1 MEDSGEYVQLLA
13 ASAPRTSDS
22 GAVNSVDRVNALV
35 LGPVVYIGTV
45 MAIF

>member
-1 MEDSGEYVQLLA
+1 
-13 ASAPRTSDS
+13 
-22 GAVNSVDRVNALV
+22 VNSVDRVNALV